1 MGYDYFDGDADLA
14 DNVLAFSQILRNI
27 PSTVLSTF
35 SLTGLAAF
43 VNVAALAGDFDATRP
58 GMSLTPLPRFL
69 LPSRARIRIVLMA
82 VLGAL
87 VLGTVIFH
95 LLEGWSILDSLYVT
109 AQTVTTVGFGD
120 ITPHTALGRAF
131 ATVFMIV
138 GVGIV
143 LYALT
148 STVQSIVHSELF
160 ARYGHSRKMSK
171 LRDHFIICGA
181 GRVGSHLIR
190 SLRAVDGVFLVIESD
205 QRKCEALMDMNI
217 PVLIRD
223 ATLEE
228 SLIEA
233 GVEHARGLASCLPDD
248 ADNVYVVLT
257 ARDLNPNIHIVAR
270 AAEEQAESKLI
281 RAGAN
286 RVVAPTIIGGHRMA
300 MALTKPAVGDF
311 LDSVTANDLELGFEQ
326 LEVDPVSTL
335 VNRKLSETVIRS
347 ELNIVIVSIRRND
360 GEIIFNPGGETKIE
374 GGDMLI
380 AIGNEESLAR
390 LNALARGRA
399 TQQRAI
405 EAETR

>member
-1 MGYDYFDGDADLA
+1 
-14 DNVLAFSQILRNI
+14 
-27 PSTVLSTF
+27 
-35 SLTGLAAF
+35 
-43 VNVAALAGDFDATRP
+43 
-58 GMSLTPLPRFL
+58 MSLTSLPRFL
-69 LPSRARIRIVLMA
+69 LPNRARIRIVLLS
-82 VLGAL
+82 VLVAIG
-87 VLGTVIFH
+87 VGTVTFH

-120 ITPHTALGRAF
+120 LAPRTVLGRAF

-148 STVQSIVHSELF
+148 STMQSIVHSELF

-190 SLRAVDGVFLVIESD
+190 NLRAVDGVFLVIESD
-205 QRKCEALMDMNI
+205 QRKCEALMDLGI
-217 PVLIRD
+217 PVLVRD

-233 GVEHARGLASCLPDD
+233 GVQYARGLATCLPDD

-257 ARDLNPNIHIVAR
+257 ARDLNPRIHIVAR
-270 AAEEQAESKLI
+270 AAEEQAENKLI

-300 MALTKPAVGDF
+300 MSLTRPAVGDF
-311 LDSVTANDLELGFEQ
+311 LDSVTANQLELGFEQ
-326 LEVDPVSTL
+326 LEVMPFSPLVS
-335 VNRKLSETVIRS
+335 RKLSETVIRS
-347 ELNIVIVSIRRND
+347 ELNIVVVSIRRND
-360 GEIIFNPGGETKIE
+360 GNIIFNPSGETKIE
-374 GGDMLI
+374 AGDMLI
-380 AIGNEESLAR
+380 AIGNAESLAR
-390 LNALARGRA
+390 LSTLAQGRA
-399 TQQRAI
+399 PAKEAI
-405 EAETR
+405 EAEVK

>member
-1 MGYDYFDGDADLA
+1 MSVLLA
-14 DNVLAFSQILRNI
+14 IAI
-27 PSTVLSTF
+27 
-35 SLTGLAAF
+35 
-43 VNVAALAGDFDATRP
+43 
-58 GMSLTPLPRFL
+58 
-69 LPSRARIRIVLMA
+69 
-82 VLGAL
+82 
-87 VLGTVIFH
+87 GTVVFH

-120 ITPHTALGRAF
+120 IAPRTVAGRAF
-131 ATVFMIV
+131 ATVFMMV

-148 STVQSIVHSELF
+148 STVQTIVHSELF

-190 SLRAVDGVFLVIESD
+190 SLRAVDGIFLVIESD
-205 QRKCEALMDMNI
+205 QRKCEALMDLGI
-217 PVLIRD
+217 PVLVRD

-228 SLIEA
+228 TLIEA
-233 GVEHARGLASCLPDD
+233 GVAHARGLATCLPDD

-257 ARDLNPNIHIVAR
+257 ARDLNPGIHIVAR

-311 LDSVTANDLELGFEQ
+311 LDSVTANHLELGFEQ
-326 LEVDPVSTL
+326 LEVSSFSSL
-335 VNRKLSETVIRS
+335 VHRKLSETVIRS
-347 ELNIVIVSIRRND
+347 ELNIVVVSIRRSD
-360 GEIIFNPGGETKIE
+360 GQIIFNPSGETTIE

-380 AIGNEESLAR
+380 AIGNAESLAR
-390 LNALARGRA
+390 LNVLAQGRV
-399 TQQRAI
+399 TRERAI

>member
-1 MGYDYFDGDADLA
+1 
-14 DNVLAFSQILRNI
+14 
-27 PSTVLSTF
+27 
-35 SLTGLAAF
+35 
-43 VNVAALAGDFDATRP
+43 
-58 GMSLTPLPRFL
+58 MSLTPLPRFL
-69 LPSRARIRIVLMA
+69 LPSRARIRIVLLA
-82 VLGAL
+82 VLAAIA
-87 VLGTVIFH
+87 VGTVAFH

-109 AQTVTTVGFGD
+109 VQTVTTVGFGD
-120 ITPHTALGRAF
+120 VTPRTTLGRIF
-131 ATVFMIV
+131 ATAFMMV
-138 GVGIV
+138 GVGVV

-160 ARYGHSRKMSK
+160 ARYRQTRQMSK

-181 GRVGSHLIR
+181 GRVGSHLMR
-190 SLRAVDGVFLVIESD
+190 SLRAVDGLFLVIESD
-205 QRKCEALMDMNI
+205 QQKCETLMAMNI
-217 PVLIRD
+217 PVLVRD

-311 LDSVTANDLELGFEQ
+311 LDSVTANHLELGFEQ
-326 LEVDPVSTL
+326 LEVDAVSSL
-335 VNRKLSETVIRS
+335 VGRKLSESVIRS
-347 ELNIVIVSIRRND
+347 ELNIVIVSIRRSD
-360 GEIIFNPGGETKIE
+360 GQIIFNPSGETKIE
-374 GGDMLI
+374 SGDMLI
-380 AIGNEESLAR
+380 AIGNAESLAR

-399 TQQRAI
+399 TQQPAT
-405 EAETR
+405 EAQTR

>member
-1 MGYDYFDGDADLA
+1 M
-14 DNVLAFSQILRNI
+14 
-27 PSTVLSTF
+27 
-35 SLTGLAAF
+35 
-43 VNVAALAGDFDATRP
+43 
-58 GMSLTPLPRFL
+58 
-69 LPSRARIRIVLMA
+69 MA
-82 VLGAL
+82 VLLAIL
-87 VLGTVIFH
+87 LGTVVFH

-109 AQTVTTVGFGD
+109 VQTVTTVGFGD
-120 ITPHTALGRAF
+120 LTPRTAIGRLF
-131 ATVFMIV
+131 ATFFMMLGV
-138 GVGIV
+138 GVV

-190 SLRAVDGVFLVIESD
+190 SLRAVDGVFVVIESD
-205 QRKCEALMDMNI
+205 QRKVEALMNLGI
-217 PVLIRD
+217 PTLVRD

-233 GVEHARGLASCLPDD
+233 GVQHARGIATCLPDD

-257 ARDLNPNIHIVAR
+257 ARDLNPRIHIVAR

-326 LEVDPVSTL
+326 LEVDPVSSL
-335 VNRKLSETVIRS
+335 VGRKLSETVIRS
-347 ELNIVIVSIRRND
+347 ELNIVIVSIRRDD
-360 GEIIFNPGGETKIE
+360 GEIIFNRSGETKIE

-380 AIGNEESLAR
+380 AIGNPESLSR
-390 LNALARGRA
+390 LNTLARGRVM
-399 TQQRAI
+399 QERAI
-405 EAETR
+405 EAG